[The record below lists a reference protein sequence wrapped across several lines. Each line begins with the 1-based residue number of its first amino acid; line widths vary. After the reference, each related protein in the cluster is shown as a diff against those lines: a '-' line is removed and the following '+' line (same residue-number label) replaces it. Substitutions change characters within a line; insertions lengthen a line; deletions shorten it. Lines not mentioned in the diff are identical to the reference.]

1 MKYSWSVLTIVI
13 VHGNWSSW
21 SSWPNCNKPC
31 NGGSKTRKRLCN
43 NPEPAN
49 GGRDCEGSATESQSC
64 NPNPCPGLLSSML
77 YCFTIRKSKSLINWT
92 PTFLFNWVLES
103 LGEDGRRW
111 VRGSAARPLTM
122 KLPHYMASLNIKI
135 WFYKLN
141 WQGRFSSVETL
152 RNSNFKR

>member
-13 VHGNWSSW
+13 VHGNWNSW

-49 GGRDCEGSATESQSC
+49 GGRDCEGSATERQSC
-64 NPNPCPGLLSSML
+64 NSNPCPGLLSSML
-77 YCFTIRKSKSLINWT
+77 YCCRIRKSKSLINWT

-103 LGEDGRRW
+103 LEEDGRGW
-111 VRGSAARPLTM
+111 NT
-122 KLPHYMASLNIKI
+122 YMASLNIKI

-141 WQGRFSSVETL
+141 RQGRFSSVETL
-152 RNSNFKR
+152 RSSNFKH

>member
-1 MKYSWSVLTIVI
+1 MTIVI

-31 NGGSKTRKRLCN
+31 NGGSKIRKRLCN

-77 YCFTIRKSKSLINWT
+77 YCFRIRKSKSPINWT

-103 LGEDGRRW
+103 LQENGRRW
-111 VRGSAARPLTM
+111 VGGSGARPLT
-122 KLPHYMASLNIKI
+122 IKPPI
-135 WFYKLN
+135 TWP
-141 WQGRFSSVETL
+141 V
-152 RNSNFKR
+152 